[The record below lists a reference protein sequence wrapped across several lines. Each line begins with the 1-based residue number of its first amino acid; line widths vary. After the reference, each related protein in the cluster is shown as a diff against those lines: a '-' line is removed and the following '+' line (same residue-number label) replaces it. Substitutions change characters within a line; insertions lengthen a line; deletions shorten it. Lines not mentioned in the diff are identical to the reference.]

1 MDKLIYDANKATISD
16 AVFELP
22 FRKSKEDLADLTE
35 FVKFVKAAESL
46 CKKHPDYEVII
57 STVKE
62 VQPHCQILGNL
73 TVDDVDIEVHHNC
86 LTHFDICAIITN
98 ALLKRGETVT
108 TFEVARRDLLEHK
121 LEHVQLVCLSCSAHE
136 SVNTGE
142 VFINLNQGIGNLR
155 AFIEKYRTDEKRQ
168 VSIFGVLKVMLPVI
182 LCTLITWMLILCLWY
197 LINFPIG
204 ISTYATI

>member
-62 VQPHCQILGNL
+62 IQPHCQILGNL
-73 TVDDVDIEVHHNC
+73 TTDDVDIEVHHNC

-155 AFIEKYRTDEKRQ
+155 AFIEKYRDGIDDNYKEKLNKYIRMSKEFKSTDSEIFELSEDLEK
-168 VSIFGVLKVMLPVI
+168 
-182 LCTLITWMLILCLWY
+182 WDY
-197 LINFPIG
+197 N
-204 ISTYATI
+204 